1 MADSNLTTKEKPEV
15 VPTKYRL
22 PFILTTCCFAL
33 WGFANDFTN
42 PLVKVFEQVF
52 VITTSQASWLQF
64 AFYTG
69 YFCMAL
75 PAAFFIRRF
84 SYKGAIM
91 VGFLFYAIGALL
103 AIPASMTATFGL
115 FLLGSYVLTYGL
127 AFLETAC
134 NPYILS
140 MGPKETATQRL
151 NLAQAFNPIGSL
163 VGMFVASQL
172 LAPNLMVT
180 KFQDDIKLGKPEV
193 IAYLITDQEKLP
205 NGARMKVTDPDATP
219 QQKEADRET
228 FVLADEANSE
238 VKLYRD
244 GIPDF
249 ETEVGALGGATANA
263 MKVFRYTNPDEF
275 RALQQADLGYVRTPY
290 VVVAGVVLVFLAIFA
305 LSNMPTFKSEHKDAP
320 FMEITHRIFGRAHFA
335 GGVIA
340 QLFYVGAQIM
350 CWTFIIHYGMTEV
363 GLTLSQAQTWNIVAM
378 IIFLSSRWICTFLL
392 RIVSPGRLLFLFAL
406 GGIAFTVGAIFLE
419 GEIFKL
425 SMFGTE
431 LAGNLGLMSLVMVS
445 ACMSL
450 MFPTIYGIAL
460 NGMEEEEAKLGS
472 AYLIMSI
479 VGGAVLTKLQGGL
492 IDDFGVRTSFWMPVG
507 CFIVIAIYGLKTFTV
522 YEKPRSSD
530 MAPSTGEEYGTTD

>member
-1 MADSNLTTKEKPEV
+1 MSDKNETVDQSPANKAEV
-15 VPTKYRL
+15 VPRKYLL
-22 PFILTTCCFAL
+22 PFILTTCCFSL

-52 VITTSQASWLQF
+52 IITTSQASWLQF

-84 SYKGAIM
+84 TYKGAIM

-134 NPYILS
+134 NPYILA
-140 MGPKETATQRL
+140 MGPRETATQRL

-163 VGMFVASQL
+163 IGMFVASQL
-172 LAPNLMVT
+172 LAPNLLVT
-180 KFQDDIKLGKPEV
+180 EFSEDIKEGKPEV
-193 IAYLITDQEKLP
+193 VKYLIQDESDLP
-205 NGARMKVTDPDATP
+205 EGATLNRD
-219 QQKEADRET
+219 KEDSKERT
-228 FVLADEANSE
+228 FFLNDELKTE
-238 VKLYRD
+238 VKLYD
-244 GIPDF
+244 GGLPDYDK
-249 ETEVGALGGATANA
+249 EVGALGDATTNA
-263 MKVFRYTNPDEF
+263 MKVFRETNPEGF
-275 RALQQADLGYVRTPY
+275 KELQQADLGYVRTPY
-290 VVVAGVVLVFLAIFA
+290 VVVAGVVLAFLALFTF
-305 LSNMPTFKSEHKDAP
+305 SKMPVFKSEQQEAP
-320 FMEITHRIFGRAHFA
+320 FLEITGRIFSRPRFW

-350 CWTFIIHYGMTEV
+350 CWTFVVHYGMEYV
-363 GLTLSQAQTWNIVAM
+363 GLSLAEAQSYNIVAM
-378 IIFLSSRWICTFLL
+378 IIFLLSRWVCNFLL
-392 RIVSPGRLLFLFAL
+392 RIFSPGRMLCGFAI
-406 GGIAFTVGAIFLE
+406 GGIVCTLGAIYLP
-419 GEIFKL
+419 GQ
-425 SMFGTE
+425 T
-431 LAGNLGLMSLVMVS
+431 GLISLVLIS

-492 IDDFGVRTSFWMPVG
+492 IDQYGVKFSFWLPLA
-507 CFIVIAIYGLKTFTV
+507 CFVVIAIYGLMTFMV
-522 YEKPRSSD
+522 FEPQAKRE
-530 MAPSTGEEYGTTD
+530 STTA